1 MGLPPKPRLASWL
14 HPKGVRTP
22 KRAADEAAPMLR
34 QLRTKFIALNMALAA
49 LVLAASFATICYAD
63 YRADIDDVRNR
74 LMAATSRSLHEP
86 QLIPDAEP
94 FHRGEAPREDGENA
108 ADAGNTED
116 GGNRA
121 DDEAASDVEAGDA
134 EGAPG
139 GNAGANSDE
148 SAEGA
153 ETPAEDGSA
162 PAPTQDIGAGTSDPD
177 FAPPRIGGPGT
188 AEEASLPV
196 AVYYIADRTVMQ
208 LTDRSGA
215 TVPEALL
222 VHAIPE
228 VVSAEAPW
236 GYLPDV
242 GLYFAKHEA
251 GPDLMVAFAD
261 GSAADGWRSL
271 ALVLTAV
278 GLGALGL
285 LFLLNLVFS
294 RWALRPVQQAW
305 AQQQQFTADASHEL
319 KTPLTVILANNAILR
334 QRGSDTIASQCQWIE
349 STQMEAER
357 MQSLVTDML
366 DLARPTPQG
375 AQTSEG
381 PAAVVDLSRLV
392 EGEALTFEAVAFE
405 RDLTWQCTVAPGI
418 AVRGN
423 AARLQRAV
431 AVLLDNVCKY
441 TDPGGTVAVT
451 LRAATGDAVLS
462 VRNSGEPIDAADL
475 PHLFDRFYRADKART
490 HNAVDSENDGAGGY
504 GLGLAIARDIAQAHK
519 GAIAITS
526 TAQEGTTF
534 TLRLPLV

>member
-1 MGLPPKPRLASWL
+1 M
-14 HPKGVRTP
+14 TTI
-22 KRAADEAAPMLR
+22 RAGNEAAGG
-34 QLRTKFIALNMALAA
+34 TD
-49 LVLAASFATICYAD
+49 AD
-63 YRADIDDVRNR
+63 N
-74 LMAATSRSLHEP
+74 
-86 QLIPDAEP
+86 
-94 FHRGEAPREDGENA
+94 
-108 ADAGNTED
+108 
-116 GGNRA
+116 
-121 DDEAASDVEAGDA
+121 DA
-134 EGAPG
+134 EGATS
-139 GNAGANSDE
+139 GNANPGKSV
-148 SAEGA
+148 EGA

-162 PAPTQDIGAGTSDPD
+162 PAPTQDIGAGTSDPG

-305 AQQQQFTADASHEL
+305 AQQQQFIADASHEL

-334 QRGSDTIASQCQWIE
+334 QRGSDTIASQRQWIE

-431 AVLLDNVCKY
+431 AVLLDNACKY

-519 GAIAITS
+519 GAIAVTS

>member
-1 MGLPPKPRLASWL
+1 
-14 HPKGVRTP
+14 
-22 KRAADEAAPMLR
+22 MLS
-34 QLRTKFIALNMALAA
+34 IDISH
-49 LVLAASFATICYAD
+49 AASFLSLPYEAALRPRLERAAGWLQNGGGKGSDFIGWVTLPRD
-63 YRADIDDVRNR
+63 YD
-74 LMAATSRSLHEP
+74 
-86 QLIPDAEP
+86 
-94 FHRGEAPREDGENA
+94 RGEYARILAAAKKIQGDSKALVVIGIGGSYLGARGVIECLCSPNYNLKKKSTPNIYFIGNGLSSDALREV
-108 ADAGNTED
+108 TELI
-116 GGNRA
+116 G
-121 DDEAASDVEAGDA
+121 DDDFSVNVISKSGTTTEPAVAFRFFREKLEKKYGKEEAAKRIYATTDA
-134 EGAPG
+134 HKGALKSLADQEGY
-139 GNAGANSDE
+139 E
-148 SAEGA
+148 EFVV
-153 ETPAEDGSA
+153 
-162 PAPTQDIGAGTSDPD
+162 PD
-177 FAPPRIGGPGT
+177 NIGGRY
-188 AEEASLPV
+188 S
-196 AVYYIADRTVMQ
+196 
-208 LTDRSGA
+208 
-215 TVPEALL
+215 
-222 VHAIPE
+222 
-228 VVSAEAPW
+228 
-236 GYLPDV
+236 
-242 GLYFAKHEA
+242 
-251 GPDLMVAFAD
+251 
-261 GSAADGWRSL
+261 
-271 ALVLTAV
+271 VLTAV

-305 AQQQQFTADASHEL
+305 AQQQQLTADASHEL

-334 QRGSDTIASQCQWIE
+334 QRGSDTIASQRQWIE

-431 AVLLDNVCKY
+431 AVLLDNACKY